1 MKVRCP
7 FCREIYL
14 ETTEAFDPNR
24 TANGP
29 MFRLTEQ
36 YGPNGY
42 NWSVFPPDE
51 WIIQD
56 ALECPGCLNPIV
68 GADGKVNPENLIAD
82 DGRPGKAIVLPLNY
96 AKEGGPVTA
105 IKTPFE
111 FKPNEAHV
119 CTECGKSC
127 KNAGSLANH
136 MKSHDKKE

>member
-14 ETTEAFDPNR
+14 ETTEAFDPTR

-29 MFRLTEQ
+29 MFRLTEK

-42 NWSVFPPDE
+42 NWTVFPPDE

-56 ALECPGCLNPIV
+56 ALECPGCMNPIV
-68 GADGKVNPENLIAD
+68 GADGKVNPENLIPD
-82 DGRPGKAIVLPLNY
+82 EISFKYPLPE
-96 AKEGGPVTA
+96 EG
-105 IKTPFE
+105 IR
-111 FKPNEAHV
+111 EAHV
-119 CTECGKSC
+119 CPECGKPC

-136 MKSHDKKE
+136 MKSHKQGG

>member
-14 ETTEAFDPNR
+14 ETTGAFDPNR

-68 GADGKVNPENLIAD
+68 GADGKVNTENLISD
-82 DGRPGKAIVLPLNY
+82 
-96 AKEGGPVTA
+96 
-105 IKTPFE
+105 
-111 FKPNEAHV
+111 EASKGDLICEV
-119 CTECGKSC
+119 CGKQC

>member
-14 ETTEAFDPNR
+14 ETTEAFDPGR

-56 ALECPGCLNPIV
+56 ALECPGCMNPIV
-68 GADGKVNPENLIAD
+68 GADGKVNPENLIPD
-82 DGRPGKAIVLPLNY
+82 EPEGPGDLICKV
-96 AKEGGPVTA
+96 
-105 IKTPFE
+105 
-111 FKPNEAHV
+111 
-119 CTECGKSC
+119 CGKSC

-136 MKSHDKKE
+136 MKSHDRKE